1 MLQRFEACSLSGL
14 ECLCSLGDLRTG
26 KLLSQCL
33 SVSVGIME
41 KKLETTRV
49 YIGII

>member
-1 MLQRFEACSLSGL
+1 MLQHFEACSLSAL
-14 ECLCSLGDLRTG
+14 EGLCSLGDLRTG

-41 KKLETTRV
+41 KKMETTIV
-49 YIGII
+49 